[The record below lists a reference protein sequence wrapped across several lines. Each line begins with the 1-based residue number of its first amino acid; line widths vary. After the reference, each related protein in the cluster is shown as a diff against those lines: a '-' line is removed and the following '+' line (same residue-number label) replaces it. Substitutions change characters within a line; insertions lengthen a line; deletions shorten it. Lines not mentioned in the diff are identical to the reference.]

1 MRIEYGFSGHSMH
14 IESKTF
20 IYTLSSVGRIH
31 GSGNQMVTTRGIWL
45 PVSAITLSFAE
56 LDVLVPKGGIPML
69 KDIVKVPLNYKV
81 ALPLSPLS
89 SS

>member
-1 MRIEYGFSGHSMH
+1 MH

-20 IYTLSSVGRIH
+20 IYTIYSVGRIH

-69 KDIVKVPLNYKV
+69 KDIVKVPLST
-81 ALPLSPLS
+81 LPLSPLS